1 MNSIF
6 SSNKTRQCLITLY
19 VKSFLKTYFG
29 FKWTNSILW
38 TKKQLRDRNCFVQK
52 FVNKLKR
59 KTNIRD
65 GMYDRI
71 KTHIRDVTELMSY
84 QRSKLSI
91 NDLRMKNGPGQNP
104 LNDCL

>member
-1 MNSIF
+1 
-6 SSNKTRQCLITLY
+6 
-19 VKSFLKTYFG
+19 
-29 FKWTNSILW
+29 
-38 TKKQLRDRNCFVQK
+38 
-52 FVNKLKR
+52 
-59 KTNIRD
+59 
-65 GMYDRI
+65 MYDRI